1 VTMESAKLRA
11 MVLRW
16 IRPARLIAR
25 AAVSRLVYA
34 ARFVRRLP
42 GRLWRLLMTAVRRLL
57 IAPARWLVHQ
67 AKLRLH
73 AFLVW
78 RKGEPDQVP

>member
-1 VTMESAKLRA
+1 MERAKLRA
-11 MVLRW
+11 IVLRW
-16 IRPARLIAR
+16 IRPARLILR
-25 AAVSRLVYA
+25 AIVTRSIYA

-42 GRLWRLLMTAVRRLL
+42 RRGLGLVMTAIRRLL
-57 IAPARWLVHQ
+57 IAPTRWTFHQ
-67 AKLRLH
+67 AKSRLH